1 MSTPVFFT
9 KLPISRK
16 LAVYCVYFWTVDYCV
31 SMIEGVWQSCIWFI
45 GCAEARRV
53 FKKKSRGNIPNRF
66 FVIFFSLG
74 VIGV

>member
-1 MSTPVFFT
+1 MSTPAFFT

-31 SMIEGVWQSCIWFI
+31 SMIEGVWQKLYLVHWMCRSQTS
-45 GCAEARRV
+45 E
-53 FKKKSRGNIPNRF
+53 KKNSRGNIPNRF
-66 FVIFFSLG
+66 LLFSLR